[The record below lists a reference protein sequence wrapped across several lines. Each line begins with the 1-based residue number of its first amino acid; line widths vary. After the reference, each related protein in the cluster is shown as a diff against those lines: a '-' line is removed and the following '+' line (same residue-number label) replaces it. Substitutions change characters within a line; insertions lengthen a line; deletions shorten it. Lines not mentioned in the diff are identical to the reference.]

1 MNLEKLQK
9 DYFFMDLGDWG
20 TFYYKE
26 DPLLKREDQD
36 KWLEFQGY
44 WVSPEGDIF
53 PAILEKFL
61 ILDKKNLEEE
71 NLFLFQ
77 ILNKNFEVLV
87 SNI

>member
-1 MNLEKLQK
+1 MRLEKLQK
-9 DYFFMDLGDWG
+9 DYFFMNLGDWG

-26 DPLLKREDQD
+26 DPLPKEEDQD

-44 WVSPEGDIF
+44 WVSSFGIV
-53 PAILEKFL
+53 PAILEKF
-61 ILDKKNLEEE
+61 IQIDGKNLEEE

-77 ILNKNFEVLV
+77 VLDYDHNILA